1 VKIALSS
8 YSLRNH
14 INRDI
19 PILDFPQY
27 ARDTFGIDALE
38 IIQRDIPKG
47 DTNNVDQLKAA
58 LENAGVTLVSMP
70 IDVGT
75 ISQPDA
81 ARRDHDLR
89 LIEIWIENAAA
100 LGCPIT
106 RVNSGNGD
114 LEIAIESY
122 QRLIEFA
129 APLGVTIA
137 MENHGGLSA
146 RRDTAEQLLN
156 RLPGLATAPDWGNFA
171 ESERY
176 DFLAAMAPRAK
187 IVHAKT
193 LDFAEDGSM
202 PAFDVARCADIVNR
216 SGFTGY
222 YSIEF
227 EGQGDQ
233 IASVH
238 QSLALLKQ
246 IAEDLSIGG

>member
-1 VKIALSS
+1 MKIALSS

-47 DTNNVDQLKAA
+47 DTNNVDQLKSA
-58 LENAGVTLVSMP
+58 LESAGVKLVSMP

-114 LEIAIESY
+114 LEIAIDSY
-122 QRLIEFA
+122 QRLIDFA

-146 RRDTAEQLLN
+146 RRDTAEQLLS

-171 ESERY
+171 EAERY
-176 DFLAAMAPRAK
+176 DFLAAMVPRAK

-193 LDFAEDGSM
+193 LDFATDGSM
-202 PAFDVARCADIVNR
+202 PAFDIARCADIVNR
-216 SGFTGY
+216 SGFSGY

-246 IAEDLSIGG
+246 IGEDLAIN

>member
-14 INRDI
+14 VNRDI
-19 PILDFPQY
+19 PVLDFPQY
-27 ARDTFGIDALE
+27 IRDTFGITAVE

-47 DTNNVDQLKAA
+47 DTASIDQLKSA

-75 ISQPDA
+75 ISQPDST
-81 ARRDHDLR
+81 RRDHDLR
-89 LIEIWIENAAA
+89 LIELWIENAAA
-100 LGCPIT
+100 LGCPIA

-114 LEIAIESY
+114 LETAIDSY
-122 QRLIEFA
+122 QRLIDFA
-129 APLGVTIA
+129 APLGVTIV

-146 RRDTAEQLLN
+146 RRDTAEHLLA

-193 LDFAEDGSM
+193 LDFAPDGSM

-216 SGFTGY
+216 SGFAGY

-233 IASVH
+233 IDAVH
-238 QSLALLKQ
+238 QSLVLLRR
-246 IAEDLSIGG
+246 IAGNLSI